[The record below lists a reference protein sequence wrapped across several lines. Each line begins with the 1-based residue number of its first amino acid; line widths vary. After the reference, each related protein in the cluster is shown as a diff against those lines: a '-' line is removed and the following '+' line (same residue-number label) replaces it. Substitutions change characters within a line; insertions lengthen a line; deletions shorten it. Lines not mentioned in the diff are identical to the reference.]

1 MAKYKYMGQKFKRAR
16 IAKHKY
22 MGQVIIINYL
32 LSTTV
37 FY

>member
-1 MAKYKYMGQKFKRAR
+1 MAKYKYMVQKFKRAR
-16 IAKHKY
+16 IVRHKH
-22 MGQVIIINYL
+22 MGQVIIVNYL